1 MDEILETLFGELC
14 QRIKDCREKN
24 PLIDIDDIER
34 SSILI
39 QSYIDGLNN
48 KPLPLEEELKEQ
60 PKEHP
65 PSLPDMSYEELCKLT
80 RPPRVTPRGHLGP
93 AYTMIRYAEERD
105 NRHARRVDEVI
116 QKGKDLD
123 KNRNKP
129 FF

>member
-24 PLIDIDDIER
+24 PLIDMDDIER
-34 SSILI
+34 SCILI
-39 QSYIDGLNN
+39 QSYIDGLTN
-48 KPLPLEEELKEQ
+48 KPLPLEEE
-60 PKEHP
+60 PKAP
-65 PSLPDMSYEELCKLT
+65 PSSLPHMSFEELCKLT

-93 AYTMIRYAEERD
+93 AYTMIHYAEETD
-105 NRHARRVDEVI
+105 NRQARIVDEII

-123 KNRNKP
+123 KNRTKP